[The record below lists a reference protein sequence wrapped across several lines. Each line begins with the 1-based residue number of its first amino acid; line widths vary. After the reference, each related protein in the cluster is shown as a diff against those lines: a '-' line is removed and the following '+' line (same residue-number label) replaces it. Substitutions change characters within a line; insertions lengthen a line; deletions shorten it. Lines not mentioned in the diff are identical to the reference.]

1 MKNRIVSIIMFLVS
15 AVFIV
20 TGLLNGQNESVLSK
34 AVRICMEC
42 IGLG

>member
-1 MKNRIVSIIMFLVS
+1 MKRNLPAILFLIFAAALIVVGIIMNQP
-15 AVFIV
+15 
-20 TGLLNGQNESVLSK
+20 GSVLSK

>member
-1 MKNRIVSIIMFLVS
+1 MKTHIISVVMFLLSVT
-15 AVFIV
+15 FIV
-20 TGLLNGQNESVLSK
+20 IGLIEGQNESVLSK